1 MKFTEAQLDD
11 QLGEEGYPHDT
22 GNTLTRSTSEVL
34 IKEDLRQYLEKII
47 KTPKKHL

>member
-11 QLGEEGYPHDT
+11 LLGEEGYPHVT

-34 IKEDLRQYLEKII
+34 IKEDLRQYLEKVI